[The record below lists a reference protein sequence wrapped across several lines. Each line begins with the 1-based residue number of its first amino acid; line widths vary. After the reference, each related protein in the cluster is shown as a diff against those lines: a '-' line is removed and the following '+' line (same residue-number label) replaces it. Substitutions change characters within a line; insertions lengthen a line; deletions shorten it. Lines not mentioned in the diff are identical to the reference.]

1 MSLSSEKVGE
11 VLVVFAAG
19 QINSANAV
27 AIESELLGYV
37 DQGERRCVLDLGG
50 LDYISSAGLRV
61 VLMLAKRLRQH
72 AGQLVLCGLQPQIH
86 EVFEISGFL
95 SLLTVVDARSNA
107 LDAMDSQ
114 GEGA

>member
-1 MSLSSEKVGE
+1 MSLSSEKIGD
-11 VLVVFAAG
+11 VLIVSATG

-27 AIESELLGYV
+27 TIETELLGFV
-37 DQGERRCVLDLGG
+37 DRGERQCVLDLTR

-72 AGQLVLCGLQPQIH
+72 AGRVVLCGLQPQIH

-95 SLLTVVDARSNA
+95 ALLTVVDKRAEA
-107 LDAMDSQ
+107 LRALGS
-114 GEGA
+114 